1 MIRVVLDTNILV
13 SALLQPQGVPART
26 FLTTLLLFTRTHGA
40 NTVLPF
46 YFGWNIG
53 ACDLPLGCR
62 RGSGAES
69 PRHPEFSSATLNTSA
84 PQPARRR
91 PPLVNYV
98 VSVAAEIQPARV
110 HRLPALRKCSALHT
124 ALARRRQSPT
134 RELGSCPANRCCDS
148 RGHRPGHRPIS
159 ANLRDYFHF
168 ARHPP
173 KVAV

>member
-98 VSVAAEIQPARV
+98 VSVAAEIQRGWVLLYRHNINALHCIQLWRGDANLLRESLEAVQQAAASGARLTRIFAQSEV
-110 HRLPALRKCSALHT
+110 HRLIAIAST
-124 ALARRRQSPT
+124 
-134 RELGSCPANRCCDS
+134 
-148 RGHRPGHRPIS
+148 
-159 ANLRDYFHF
+159 
-168 ARHPP
+168 P
-173 KVAV
+173 KEQ